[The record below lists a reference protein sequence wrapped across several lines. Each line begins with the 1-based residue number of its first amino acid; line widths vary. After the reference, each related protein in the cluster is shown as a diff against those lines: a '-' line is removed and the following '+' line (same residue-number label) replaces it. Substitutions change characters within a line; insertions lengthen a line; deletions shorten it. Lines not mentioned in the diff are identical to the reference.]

1 MKLLNQGQVE
11 NMILEICD
19 SLDDMTQTYAD
30 ISDATASAEADYKLR
45 VARAVITLANT
56 DAKMTALERQAR
68 ADIAS
73 AQELRTWKTTEASRQ
88 ATKEHL
94 LSLRARLDALRT
106 LNASIRSAT
115 TGGMS

>member
-11 NMILEICD
+11 NMILQIAD
-19 SLDDMTQTYAD
+19 ALDDTTHTYAD
-30 ISDATASAEADYKLR
+30 ISDAAATAEADYKLR
-45 VARAVITLANT
+45 IARAVITLANT

-73 AQELRTWKTTEASRQ
+73 AEELRTWKTTEASRQ

-106 LNASIRSAT
+106 LNASIRSAAN
-115 TGGMS
+115 GS

>member
-1 MKLLNQGQVE
+1 MNLLNQGQVE
-11 NMILEICD
+11 NLIMQIAD
-19 SLDDMTQTYAD
+19 ALDDTTHIYAE
-30 ISDATASAEADYKLR
+30 ISDRAATAEADYKLR

-56 DAKMTALERQAR
+56 DTKMTAIERQAR

-73 AQELRTWKTTEASRQ
+73 AEELRTWKTLEASRQ

-115 TGGMS
+115 GG